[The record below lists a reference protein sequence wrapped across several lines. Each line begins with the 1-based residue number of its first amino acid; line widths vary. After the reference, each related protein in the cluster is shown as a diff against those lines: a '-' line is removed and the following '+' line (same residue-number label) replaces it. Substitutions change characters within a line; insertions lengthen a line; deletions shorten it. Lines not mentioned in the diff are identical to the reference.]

1 VSTANAA
8 SCLVDAAQFV
18 RGSVVAGSR
27 NADVAL
33 MPSRSTEKRGR
44 DFIIVDLAA
53 AASPDAQVFCFIYDK
68 FCELRDGV
76 NGSYNHLNIEL
87 DVRYRT
93 GLRLCG
99 TCTLRLAK

>member
-1 VSTANAA
+1 MSTANAA

-53 AASPDAQVFCFIYDK
+53 AAEPRRTSVLFIRQV
-68 FCELRDGV
+68 LR
-76 NGSYNHLNIEL
+76 I
-87 DVRYRT
+87 T
-93 GLRLCG
+93 
-99 TCTLRLAK
+99 

>member
-1 VSTANAA
+1 MSTANAA

-33 MPSRSTEKRGR
+33 MPSRSTETRGR
-44 DFIIVDLAA
+44 DVIIVDLAA
-53 AASPDAQVFCFIYDK
+53 GEPRRTSVLFIDK

-76 NGSYNHLNIEL
+76 NGSYNQPKH
-87 DVRYRT
+87 RT
-93 GLRLCG
+93 
-99 TCTLRLAK
+99 